1 MRRTDVITVVSI
13 FGIILAI
20 AGLHLSG
27 RPDWA
32 GYGIQGLMLLAAVA
46 VVVRLVFGRKD
57 SVTGPMADSGSA
69 LNDLYLG
76 VTYGGPRQV
85 AQPQEKQIALVIDD
99 NEPREFLEAL
109 DAADARNAY
118 AEGREDRAKR
128 QP

>member
-1 MRRTDVITVVSI
+1 M
-13 FGIILAI
+13 
-20 AGLHLSG
+20 SG

-46 VVVRLVFGRKD
+46 VVVRLVFARKD

-76 VTYGGPRQV
+76 ATYGGPRQV

-99 NEPREFLEAL
+99 NERREFLEAL
-109 DAADARNAY
+109 DAADARNAD

>member
-32 GYGIQGLMLLAAVA
+32 GYGIQGLMLLAALA
-46 VVVRLVFGRKD
+46 VVVRLLLGRKN
-57 SVTGPMADSGSA
+57 SVTGPMADSGST

-76 VTYGGPRQV
+76 TTYTGPRHV
-85 AQPQEKQIALVIDD
+85 AQPQEQQMSLVIDD
-99 NEPREFLEAL
+99 DERQRFLEAL
-109 DAADARNAY
+109 DGADPRSHGGSA
-118 AEGREDRAKR
+118 GRDS
-128 QP
+128 P